1 MRRNSVLTRLVAATV
16 VAASGVLVAI
26 TTTTTPAA
34 AVPPTTPLLTAD
46 AQSSWQTNG
55 VVWAMEEV
63 DGVLYVGGNFS
74 SVRPPGSP
82 RGTGEV
88 ARDNLA
94 AFDAATGALLPFSHT
109 FTAPTF
115 TYTSTQTPDH
125 SCNVNYTARTFTC
138 DTVYRI
144 ERSPDG
150 SKIYVGG
157 DFVWIDGLDRR
168 KMGAFNTANAKT
180 ANNTL
185 NTGFKNFGT
194 NGRVR
199 AMAVTAST
207 VYVGGE
213 FTGTGNPLVTRTRL
227 AAFNA
232 ATGALLPWA
241 PTATSTGAPPN
252 SGSKSFTFTPV
263 LVMEMSPD
271 DSRVVIGGNFFQL
284 NGTSIHGLAAVD
296 AATGVR
302 TPWAGHYVVPPQ
314 SFVNDLTTDAD
325 TVYAAADG
333 YGTFDGRYAT
343 NPNTGAMKW
352 VDWCRGATSGLA
364 VMGDILYSGSH
375 AHTCQHPDGTIPGGF
390 PEQTPFRYY
399 RLLAE
404 TTQNGTPELQYW
416 FPSTNGGDPAVPA
429 NQSISK
435 QGVRSMLTVGNT
447 VWIGGQF
454 TLVNDLPQEGLT
466 RFTRSAPS
474 FQPIRPERPW
484 VASTSPGAVHVS
496 WRGSLDLDDEVLT
509 YELFRGFT
517 LIHTTAPRSS
527 KPWQTQAFSY
537 TDTGL
542 TPGTPVTYQ
551 VRAKDSR
558 GTYSTKSFTATI
570 TPGSTTQAYPE
581 TVLADSPSDY
591 WRMDNTAG
599 PTLTSLAGPVA
610 TASATGPTVAYNQ
623 PGGIPSQPSNTSI
636 SLDGTV
642 KSRIVGKEVTK
653 VPDLFSVELSFKAPL
668 FSQGKLIGFGNRNSN
683 DGSGNPVNSTTAGY
697 DRHLYLDTL
706 GRLNFG
712 IDNGTKN
719 VITTPAAMTNNA
731 WHHVVATF
739 GPAGMAL
746 YVDGALVGTRPTV
759 TTGVQYEGVWRI
771 GGDRLTSWPGSSGT
785 EYRGNLDDISVYP
798 RQLSAADAL
807 RHYQAR

>member
-1 MRRNSVLTRLVAATV
+1 MRRNSVLVRLVAAVV
-16 VAASGVLVAI
+16 VAASGVLVAV
-26 TTTTTPAA
+26 TTTTAPAA
-34 AVPPTTPLLTAD
+34 AAPPTTPVLTAD
-46 AQSSWQTNG
+46 AQPSWQTNG

-63 DGVLYVGGNFS
+63 NGVLYVGGNFS
-74 SVRPPGSP
+74 SVRPPGAA

-94 AFDAATGALLPFSHT
+94 AFDATTGALLPFSHR

-115 TYTSTQTPDH
+115 TYTGTPDH
-125 SCNVNYTARTFTC
+125 SCNVDYTAKTYTC

-157 DFVWIDGLDRR
+157 DFVWIDGKDRR
-168 KMGAFNTANAKT
+168 KMGAFLTANAKT
-180 ANNTL
+180 ANNAL
-185 NTGFKNFGT
+185 DTGFKNYGT

-213 FTGTGNPLVTRTRL
+213 FTATGSPAVTRTRL
-227 AAFNA
+227 AAFNGSN
-232 ATGALLPWA
+232 GALLPWA
-241 PTATSTGAPPN
+241 PTATSDGAPPD
-252 SGSKSFTFTPV
+252 SGTKSFKFTPV

-271 DSRVVIGGNFFQL
+271 DSRVIVGGNFFSL

-296 AATGVR
+296 AATGAR
-302 TPWAGHYVVPPQ
+302 TAWSGHFVVPPQ
-314 SFVNDLTTDAD
+314 SFITDLTTDAD
-325 TVYAAADG
+325 TVYVAADG

-343 NPNTGAMKW
+343 NPYTGQQKW

-375 AHTCQHPDGTIPGGF
+375 AHNCQHPDGAMPGGF
-390 PEQTPFRYY
+390 PEQAPFRWY

-404 TTQNGTPELQYW
+404 STQDGTPQLQYW
-416 FPSTNGGDPAVPA
+416 FPSTNGGDPAIPA
-429 NQSISK
+429 SQSISK

-454 TLVNDLPQEGLT
+454 TLVNDRPQQGLT
-466 RFTRSAPS
+466 RFTRSTPS
-474 FQPIRPERPW
+474 FQPTRPERPW
-484 VASTSPGAVHVS
+484 LASTAPGAVHVS

-509 YELFRGFT
+509 YELFRGTT
-517 LIHTTAPRSS
+517 LIHTTPPRSS

-537 TDTGL
+537 TDSGL
-542 TPGTPVTYQ
+542 TPGTSVTYQ

-558 GTYSTKSFTATI
+558 GTYSTKSFTAT
-570 TPGSTTQAYPE
+570 TTVASGTQRYPE

-599 PTLTSLAGPVA
+599 PTLTSLAGPAA
-610 TASATGPTVAYNQ
+610 TAGSTVAYNQ
-623 PGGIPSQPSNTSI
+623 PGGIPNQPSNTSVY
-636 SLDGTV
+636 LDGTTS
-642 KSRIVGKEVTK
+642 SRIIGKEVTK
-653 VPDLFSVELSFKAPL
+653 VPDVVSIELSFRAPL
-668 FSQGKLIGFGNRNSN
+668 FSQGKLIGFGNRNSFE
-683 DGSGNPVNSTTAGY
+683 STAY
-697 DRHLYLDTL
+697 DRHLYLDTS
-706 GRLNFG
+706 GRLNWG
-712 IDNGTKN
+712 VSNGVAN
-719 VITTPAAMTNNA
+719 VITTPGAMTDNA

-746 YVDGALVGTRPTV
+746 YVDGALVGTRSTV
-759 TTGVQYEGVWRI
+759 TTGSQYEGVWRI
-771 GGDRLTSWPGSSGT
+771 GGDRLTGWPNASGFN
-785 EYRGNLDDISVYP
+785 YKGNLDDISVYP
-798 RQLSAADAL
+798 RQLSEADAL